1 MRNIKY
7 IVVHC
12 TAGRETQTVNGVMAA
27 FKARGWKNPGYHYL
41 IDRNGHI
48 HNLLDESRVAN
59 GAQGYNQNGIHISWM
74 GGVDANL
81 KPVDNRTVVQ
91 KIMLKT
97 LVKRMMKKYP
107 KAKVCGHRD
116 LSPDLNRDGK
126 ITPNEWTKACPCFDV
141 REEYKDFL

>member
-1 MRNIKY
+1 
-7 IVVHC
+7 V
-12 TAGRETQTVNGVMAA
+12 EQEMAA

-41 IDRNGHI
+41 IDRNGKI
-48 HNLLDESRVAN
+48 HNLLDESGVAN
-59 GAQGYNQNGIHISWM
+59 GVKGYNQNGIHISWM

-126 ITPNEWTKACPCFDV
+126 ITPNEWTKVCPCFDV

>member
-12 TAGRETQTVNGVMAA
+12 TGGRERQTVSDVMAT
-27 FKARGWKNPGYHYL
+27 FKAKGWRNPGYHYL
-41 IDRNGHI
+41 IDRNGKI
-48 HNLLDESRVAN
+48 HNLIDESGVAN
-59 GAQGYNQNGIHISWM
+59 GAKGYNKNGIHISWM
-74 GGVDANL
+74 GGLDANL
-81 KPVDNRTVVQ
+81 KHVDNRTVVQ

-126 ITPNEWTKACPCFDV
+126 ITPNEWTKVCPLFDV

>member
-1 MRNIKY
+1 
-7 IVVHC
+7 
-12 TAGRETQTVNGVMAA
+12 
-27 FKARGWKNPGYHYL
+27 
-41 IDRNGHI
+41 
-48 HNLLDESRVAN
+48 
-59 GAQGYNQNGIHISWM
+59 M

-126 ITPNEWTKACPCFDV
+126 ITPNEWTKVCPCFDV

>member
-1 MRNIKY
+1 MRDIKY

-12 TAGRETQTVNGVMAA
+12 TAGRDTQTVEQVKAT

-48 HNLLDESRVAN
+48 HNLLDENGVAN
-59 GAQGYNQNGIHISWM
+59 GAQGYNQNGVHISWI

-126 ITPNEWTKACPCFDV
+126 ITPNEWTKVCPCFDV

>member
-12 TAGRETQTVNGVMAA
+12 TAGREAQTVEQVKAE

-48 HNLLDESRVAN
+48 HNLLDESGVAN
-59 GAQGYNQNGIHISWM
+59 GAKGYNQNGIHISWM
-74 GGVDANL
+74 GGVDANR

-126 ITPNEWTKACPCFDV
+126 ITPNEWTKVCPCFDV

>member
-1 MRNIKY
+1 MRDIKY

-12 TAGRETQTVNGVMAA
+12 TAGREAQTVEQVKAA

-48 HNLLDESRVAN
+48 HNLLDESGVAN

>member
-1 MRNIKY
+1 MRDIKY

-12 TAGRETQTVNGVMAA
+12 TAGKEAHTVEQEMAA

-41 IDRNGHI
+41 IDRNGKI
-48 HNLLDESRVAN
+48 HNLLDESGVAN
-59 GAQGYNQNGIHISWM
+59 GVKGYNQNGIHISWM

-126 ITPNEWTKACPCFDV
+126 ITPNEWKKACPCFDV

>member
-1 MRNIKY
+1 MRDIKY

-12 TAGRETQTVNGVMAA
+12 TAGRDTQTVSGVMAT

-41 IDRNGHI
+41 IDRDGKI
-48 HNLLDESRVAN
+48 HQLLPEESIAN
-59 GAQGYNQNGIHISWM
+59 GTTGYNKNGIHISWM

-97 LVKRMMKKYP
+97 LVNRMMKKYP
-107 KAKVCGHRD
+107 NAKVCGHRD

-141 REEYKDFL
+141 RAEYKDFL